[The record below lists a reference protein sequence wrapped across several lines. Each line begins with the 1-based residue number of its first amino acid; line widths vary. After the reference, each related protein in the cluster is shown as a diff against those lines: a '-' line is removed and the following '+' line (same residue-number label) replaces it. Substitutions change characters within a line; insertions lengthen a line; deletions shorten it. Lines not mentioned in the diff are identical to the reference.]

1 MFALAFS
8 IEGAPY
14 VIRECEPYDQYW
26 LSEAERILH
35 SLFSAKGGRTV
46 EQCLSEYAR
55 LTEIPLTPSRRRSLE
70 KAIAGMKQAHVL
82 LGSDDDVS
90 RYDRKMAKDYLL
102 YRPFPE
108 EITTHIVRS
117 APIARDSRVLDLAGG
132 PGDLAVQLARYCDR
146 VTLMELSGGFVRA
159 ARAKAREEEVHLET
173 LQESCNRL
181 AHNSEPLDVVTVSQ
195 ALHWLDDVAICRG
208 LCKLLRQN
216 GSFFVVV
223 GGFDVPDTHPLA
235 YLFGRKSILG
245 HAPDRSFAEGVDA
258 LNRRLTLLF
267 EALHAPDV
275 DRIDPLEGESAQGQ
289 TGIVP
294 VETRLYRQSRPFGPG
309 FARGFLSPRHIESS
323 GLPIQEFWADV
334 DGRCRGKTPSDIAG
348 VFNWGLLHFRR
359 TSASPD
365 KTLALGLRPH
375 DLTYRGPS
383 EVSRNKTGQP

>member
-26 LSEAERILH
+26 LSEAERVLH

-46 EQCLSEYAR
+46 EQSLAEYAR
-55 LTEIPLTPSRRRSLE
+55 LTERPLTPSRRKSLE
-70 KAIAGMKQAHVL
+70 KAIAGMVQANVL
-82 LGSDDDVS
+82 LGPDDDVS

-108 EITTHIVRS
+108 EIVSHIVRA
-117 APIARDSRVLDLAGG
+117 APIVRDTRVLDLAGG
-132 PGDLAVQLARYCDR
+132 PGDLAVQMAKHSDR

-159 ARAKAREEEVHLET
+159 ASAKARNESVHLET

-223 GGFDVPDTHPLA
+223 GGFDVPDAHPLA

-245 HAPDRSFAEGVDA
+245 HAPERSFAESLDA
-258 LNRRLTLLF
+258 LKRRLALLF

-275 DRIDPLEGESAQGQ
+275 DRIDPLEGSRSQQQ
-289 TGIVP
+289 TAIVP

-323 GLPIQEFWADV
+323 GVAAKEFWADI
-334 DGRCRGKTPSDIAG
+334 DRRCEGKGSAEIAG
-348 VFNWGLLHFRR
+348 EFNWGLLHFRR
-359 TSASPD
+359 CDSPPD
-365 KTLALGLRPH
+365 DTRAVALRPQ
-375 DLTYRGPS
+375 DLPYLGPS
-383 EVSRNKTGQP
+383 EV